1 MSIEDLIGKR
11 SLEPAVYYCGID
23 KDLPPG
29 IRYGPVKRDVY
40 IVECNTDGYGSAV
53 INGTEHKVTPRSCYF
68 LMPGDTVLH
77 TADTVSPRQG
87 YWCAI
92 DGLPV
97 GRVLH
102 KVGITSESP
111 FAPSGLFDD
120 ICAVLKEILDLSDE
134 RDPGVD
140 LRRAACVYKLLGIL
154 LRDTSH
160 TDTDSRIQNAIGFME
175 ANYPLSISVEALA
188 ERAGFERSYFS
199 TLFKAKTGVSPHSYL
214 TALRIKKAISLM
226 SEGAFSVPIVAEA
239 VGLDPLNF
247 SRVFKRVTGMPPL
260 AYIKASGKK

>member
-1 MSIEDLIGKR
+1 MSIEELIGKR
-11 SLEPAVYYCGID
+11 SLEPAVYYCGMD

-40 IVECNTDGYGSAV
+40 IVECNTGGYGSAV
-53 INGTEHKVTPRSCYF
+53 INGTEHRVTPRSCYF

-77 TADTVSPRQG
+77 TADTVDPRQG

-92 DGLPV
+92 DGLAI

-102 KVGITSESP
+102 KAGITSESP
-111 FAPSGLFDD
+111 FAPSELFDEL
-120 ICAVLKEILDLSDE
+120 CAVLKEIFALSDDK
-134 RDPGVD
+134 DPGAD
-140 LRRAACVYKLLGIL
+140 LRRAACVYKMLGIL

-160 TDTDSRIQNAIGFME
+160 TDTDTRIQNAIGFME
-175 ANYPLSISVEALA
+175 ASYPLDISVEALA

-199 TLFKAKTGVSPHSYL
+199 TLFKEKTGVSPHAYL
-214 TALRIKKAISLM
+214 TSLRVRKAISLM
-226 SEGAFSVPIVAEA
+226 GEGDLSIPMIAEA

-247 SRVFKRVTGMPPL
+247 SRIFKRVTGMPPL